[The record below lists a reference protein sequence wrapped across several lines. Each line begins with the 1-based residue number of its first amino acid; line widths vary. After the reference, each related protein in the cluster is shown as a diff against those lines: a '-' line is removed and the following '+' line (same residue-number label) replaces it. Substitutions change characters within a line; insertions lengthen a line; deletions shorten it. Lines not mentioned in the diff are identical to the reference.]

1 MRTLASIIALFFIT
15 LALSGCGGDSGCGHV
30 TGGGSGGTASTCGT
44 TNTPPPGSGQTLT
57 TLKVASSVVS
67 IPADGSASA
76 TITATAADAS
86 GNAMAGVTVTFTSTA
101 GTLVTNQATTDSAGK
116 ATATLSTG
124 SAAPGTAITVTAT
137 SGAVSGNTAVTVSVA
152 QQTVTLQTSSPQI
165 PSDNTTPAVI
175 TAYVKDANN
184 NLVPGVVVHFQATS
198 GSLAVTTPTGGS
210 PGSTDASGAASASLS
225 VGTDPSDRTITVT
238 ATANG
243 STATINVQVVGTAV
257 SVAGPPG
264 LVMGAVGSYNVSL
277 IDASKKPIANQPV
290 QVTSSAGNTLSAAA
304 VTTDASGHAMV
315 TLTAVNSG
323 SDTLTVSALGTSGAQ
338 TVTVSN
344 QQFTIT
350 APTAG
355 ALVPIATA
363 PCTPNVPVSVNWKSN
378 SAPVAQNTTVNFAST
393 RGTLS
398 SATALT
404 DGNGNAQVMICAT
417 SAGPATVSA
426 QATIPGS
433 TGSVSASAD
442 FSFISTTP
450 SAIDLQASPSTV
462 PITGQS
468 NLTAVVRDAAGNLV
482 QNQTVDF
489 TLQDVTGG
497 ALSVASAVTDVQGIA
512 QTVYA
517 ASHTA
522 SASNG
527 VSVTATVHN
536 TAITK
541 TATLTVSGAA
551 LHVIIGTGD
560 KLVENGTQTAYTMN
574 WFVSV
579 SDAAGNAVPNSQVT
593 LTIHSSLVP
602 FAGYFKGAYCRTTA
616 GWLVTD
622 KVYPNYDC
630 PALVAPATTYPTP
643 TACANEDVNLNGQLD
658 AGEDLNVDKILEP
671 GDVAVAT
678 PGLLSTGANGTSTFQ
693 VIYPED
699 HANWVQVTLTAR
711 ATVQGTEGSTTST
724 FVLPALG
731 DYLADVKHSPP
742 GVVSPY
748 GTNACNQPN

>member
-1 MRTLASIIALFFIT
+1 MRTLASIIALFFVT

-30 TGGGSGGTASTCGT
+30 TGSGGTGTTSTCGT
-44 TNTPPPGSGQTLT
+44 NNPPPGSGQTLT
-57 TLKVASSVVS
+57 TIKVASSVAS

-86 GNAMAGVTVTFTSTA
+86 GVAMSGVTVTFTSTA
-101 GTLVTNQATTDSAGK
+101 GNLVTNSATTDASGK

-137 SGAVSGNTAVTVSVA
+137 SGSVSGNTAVTVSVA
-152 QQTVTLQTSSPQI
+152 QQTVTLQTSSPTI

-198 GSLAVTTPTGGS
+198 GSLAVTTPSGGS
-210 PGSTDASGAASASLS
+210 PGSTDASGAATASLS

-243 STATINVQVVGTAV
+243 STATIAVQVVGTAI

-264 LVMGAVGSYNVSL
+264 LVMGASGSYNVSL
-277 IDASKKPIANQPV
+277 IDASKKPIANQT
-290 QVTSSAGNTLSAAA
+290 VTVSSSAGNTLSAAT
-304 VTTDASGHAMV
+304 VTTDASGHA
-315 TLTAVNSG
+315 TFSLTAAHAG
-323 SDTLTVSALGTSGAQ
+323 SDTVTVTALGTSGAQ

-350 APTAG
+350 APVAQ
-355 ALVPIATA
+355 ALVPIAAA
-363 PCTPNVPVSVNWKSN
+363 PCTPSVPVTVNWKVSG
-378 SAPVAQNTTVNFAST
+378 APVTVGTTVNFAST

-398 SATALT
+398 SATATT
-404 DGNGNAQVMICAT
+404 DANGNAQVMICAT

-426 QATIPGS
+426 QANIPGG
-433 TGSVSASAD
+433 TGSVSTSVD

-497 ALSVASAVTDVQGIA
+497 SLSIASAVTDVQGIA
-512 QTVYA
+512 QTVYT

-527 VSVTATVHN
+527 VSITATVHN

-560 KLVENGTQTAYTMN
+560 KLVENATQTAYTMN

-579 SDAAGNAVPNSQVT
+579 SDAAGNAVPNSAVT
-593 LTIHSSLVP
+593 LTIHSALTP
-602 FAGYFKGAYCRTTA
+602 FAGYYKGAYCRTST
-616 GWLVTD
+616 GWILAD
-622 KVYPNYDC
+622 QPYPNFDC
-630 PALVAPATTYPTP
+630 PAVTPPATVPSP

-658 AGEDLNVDKILEP
+658 AGEDLNSDGILEP

-678 PGLLSTGANGTSTFQ
+678 PGLLSTGTNGTSTFQ

-731 DYLADVKHSPP
+731 DYLTDIKHSPP
-742 GVVSPY
+742 GIVSPY
-748 GTNACNQPN
+748 GYHACNQPN

>member
-30 TGGGSGGTASTCGT
+30 TGATGTGGATSTCGT
-44 TNTPPPGSGQTLT
+44 NTTPGTGQTQTLT
-57 TLKVASSVVS
+57 TIKVASSTAS

-86 GNAMAGVTVTFTSTA
+86 GAAMAGVTVTFTSTA
-101 GTLVTNQATTDSAGK
+101 GTLVTNQATTDSSGK

-137 SGAVSGNTAVTVSVA
+137 SGSVSGNTAVTVSVA
-152 QQTVTLQTSSPQI
+152 QQTVSLQTSSPTI
-165 PSDNTTPAVI
+165 PSDNTTPATI

-198 GSLAVTTPTGGS
+198 GSLAVTTPNGGS
-210 PGSTDASGAASASLS
+210 PGMTDATGAATATLS

-243 STATINVQVVGTAV
+243 STATVNVQVSGTTVGL
-257 SVAGPPG
+257 AGPAG
-264 LVMGAVGSYNVSL
+264 LVLGASGSYTVSL
-277 IDASKKPIANQPV
+277 IDAGKRAIASQVV
-290 QVTSSAGNTLSAAA
+290 QVNSSAGNTLSAAT
-304 VTTDASGHAMV
+304 VTTDSSGHATF
-315 TLTAVNSG
+315 TLTAANAG
-323 SDTLTVSALGTSGAQ
+323 SDTLSVSALGSSAAE

-344 QQFTIT
+344 QQFTVT
-350 APTAG
+350 APAAG
-355 ALVPIATA
+355 SLVPIAA
-363 PCTPNVPVSVNWKSN
+363 SPCTPNVPVTVNWKAN
-378 SAPVAQNTTVNFAST
+378 NAPIAVGTTVNFAAT

-398 SATALT
+398 AATATT
-404 DGNGNAQVMICAT
+404 DANGNAQVMICAS

-426 QATIPGS
+426 SATIP
-433 TGSVSASAD
+433 TTTNSVSASTD
-442 FSFISTTP
+442 FNFISTTP

-462 PITGQS
+462 QITGQS
-468 NLTAVVRDAAGNLV
+468 TLTAVVRDAAGNLV

-497 ALSVASAVTDVQGIA
+497 SISLASAVTDVQGIA
-512 QTVYA
+512 QTVYT
-517 ASHTA
+517 ASSTA

-536 TAITK
+536 TAIAK

-551 LHVIIGTGD
+551 LHVIIGTGN
-560 KLVENGTQTAYTMN
+560 KLVENGNKTAYTIN

-579 SDAAGNAVPNSQVT
+579 SDAAGNAVPNSTVT
-593 LTIHSSLVP
+593 LTIHSALTP
-602 FAGYFKGAYCRTTA
+602 FAGYFKGAYCNDGNQWIPTGTLYA
-616 GWLVTD
+616 
-622 KVYPNYDC
+622 NFAC
-630 PALVAPATTYPTP
+630 PAAPAAPSSP
-643 TACANEDVNLNGQLD
+643 IACANEDVNLNGQLD
-658 AGEDLNVDKILEP
+658 AGEDLNSDGILEP

-678 PGLLSTGANGTSTFQ
+678 PGLLTTGSDGTSNFQ

-699 HANWVQVTLTAR
+699 HANWVEVTLTAR
-711 ATVQGTEGSTTST
+711 ATVQGTEGSTSST

-731 DYLADVKHSPP
+731 DYLSDPKHSPP

-748 GTNACNQPN
+748 GTHACNQAN

>member
-1 MRTLASIIALFFIT
+1 MRTLASIIALSFMT

-30 TGGGSGGTASTCGT
+30 TGGGTGGTGGTCGT
-44 TNTPPPGSGQTLT
+44 ANTPGQTQTLT
-57 TLKVASSVVS
+57 TIKVSSSVAS
-67 IPADGSASA
+67 IPGDGSASA
-76 TITATAADAS
+76 TITATAADAN
-86 GNAMAGVTVTFTSTA
+86 GNPMSGVTVTFTATA
-101 GTLVTNQATTDSAGK
+101 GTLVTNQATTDTSGK
-116 ATATLSTG
+116 ATATLSAG
-124 SAAPGTAITVTAT
+124 SAAQGAAITVTAT
-137 SGAVSGNTAVTVSVA
+137 SGSISGTTAVTVAVA
-152 QQTVTLQTSSPQI
+152 HQTVSLQTSSPAI
-165 PSDNTTPAVI
+165 PSDNTTPATI

-210 PGSTDASGAASASLS
+210 PGMTDAAGAATATLS

-243 STATINVQVVGTAV
+243 STATVDIQVSGTQAGL
-257 SVAGPPG
+257 AGPAG
-264 LVMGAVGSYNVSL
+264 LVLGASATYTVSL
-277 IDASKKPIANQPV
+277 IDAGKKAIANQPV
-290 QVTSSAGNTLSAAA
+290 TVTSSAGNTLSAGT
-304 VTTDASGHAMV
+304 VTTDSSGHAMF
-315 TLTAVNSG
+315 TLTAAHSG
-323 SDTLTVSALGTSGAQ
+323 SDTLSVSALGSSASE

-344 QQFTIT
+344 QQFTVT

-355 ALVPIATA
+355 SLVPIAA
-363 PCTPNVPVSVNWKSN
+363 SPCTPNVPVIVNWKTN
-378 SAPVAQNTTVNFAST
+378 NAPVTAGTTVNFAAT

-398 SATALT
+398 SATATT
-404 DGNGNAQVMICAT
+404 DASGNAQVMICAT

-426 QATIPGS
+426 TATIPS
-433 TGSVSASAD
+433 TTNTVGASVD
-442 FSFISTTP
+442 FNFISTTP

-462 PITGQS
+462 QITGHS
-468 NLTAVVRDAAGNLV
+468 TLTAVVRDSAGNLV

-497 ALSVASAVTDVQGIA
+497 SISLASAVTDVQGIA
-512 QTVYA
+512 QTVYT
-517 ASHTA
+517 ASTTA

-541 TATLTVSGAA
+541 TAALTVSGAA
-551 LHVIIGTGD
+551 LHVIIGTGN
-560 KLVENGTQTAYTMN
+560 KLVENLNKTAYTIN

-579 SDAAGNAVPNSQVT
+579 SDAAGNAVPQSQVT
-593 LTIHSSLVP
+593 LTIHSALAP
-602 FAGYFKGAYCRTTA
+602 FAGYFKGAYC
-616 GWLVTD
+616 TD
-622 KVYPNYDC
+622 GLAWIPTGSLYPNFTC
-630 PALVAPATTYPTP
+630 PATP
-643 TACANEDVNLNGQLD
+643 TSPIACANEDVNLNGQLG
-658 AGEDLNVDKILEP
+658 AGEDFNSDGILEP

-678 PGLLSTGANGTSTFQ
+678 PGLLTTSADGTSNFQ

-731 DYLADVKHSPP
+731 DYLADPKHSPP

-748 GTNACNQPN
+748 GTHACNLAN

>member
-1 MRTLASIIALFFIT
+1 MRTLASIIALFFMT

-30 TGGGSGGTASTCGT
+30 TGGGTGGTTSTCGT
-44 TNTPPPGSGQTLT
+44 NAPPGSGQTLT
-57 TLKVASSVVS
+57 TIKVASSVAS

-86 GNAMAGVTVTFTSTA
+86 GNAMAGVTVTFTATA
-101 GTLVTNQATTDSAGK
+101 GTLVTNQATTDAAGK

-124 SAAPGTAITVTAT
+124 SAAPGAAITVTAT
-137 SGAVSGNTAVTVSVA
+137 SGTVSGNTAVTVSVA
-152 QQTVTLQTSSPQI
+152 QQTVSLQTSSPTI
-165 PSDNTTPAVI
+165 ASDNTAPATI

-198 GSLAVTTPTGGS
+198 GSLAVTTPAGGS
-210 PGSTDASGAASASLS
+210 PGMTDATGAATANLS

-243 STATINVQVVGTAV
+243 STATVNIQVSGTTVGL
-257 SVAGPPG
+257 AGPAG
-264 LVMGAVGSYNVSL
+264 LVLGASGTYTVSL
-277 IDASKKPIANQPV
+277 IDAGKKAIASQPV
-290 QVTSSAGNTLSAAA
+290 QVTSSAGNTLSAAN
-304 VTTDASGHAMV
+304 VTTDSSGHATF
-315 TLTAVNSG
+315 TLTAAHAG
-323 SDTLTVSALGTSGAQ
+323 SDTLSVSALGSSAAE

-344 QQFTIT
+344 QQFTVT

-355 ALVPIATA
+355 SLVPIAA
-363 PCTPNVPVSVNWKSN
+363 SPCTPNVPVIVNWKAN
-378 SAPVAQNTTVNFAST
+378 NAPITVGTTVNFAAT

-398 SATALT
+398 ASTATT
-404 DGNGNAQVMICAT
+404 DANGNAQVMICAS

-426 QATIPGS
+426 TATIP
-433 TGSVSASAD
+433 TTTNSVSASAD
-442 FSFISTTP
+442 FNFISTTP
-450 SAIDLQASPSTV
+450 SAVDLQASPSTV

-468 NLTAVVRDAAGNLV
+468 TLTAVVRDAAGNLV

-497 ALSVASAVTDVQGIA
+497 SISLASALTDVQGIA
-512 QTVYA
+512 QTVYT
-517 ASHTA
+517 ASRTA

-527 VSVTATVHN
+527 VSITATVHN

-551 LHVIIGTGD
+551 LHVIIGTGN
-560 KLVENGTQTAYTMN
+560 KLVENANKTAYTIN

-593 LTIHSSLVP
+593 LTIHSALAP
-602 FAGYFKGAYCRTTA
+602 FAGYFKGAYCTNGTA
-616 GWLVTD
+616 WIPTGTL
-622 KVYPNYDC
+622 YPNFTC
-630 PALVAPATTYPTP
+630 PTTPSSP

-658 AGEDLNVDKILEP
+658 AGEDLNSDKILEP

-678 PGLLSTGANGTSTFQ
+678 PGLLTTGSDGTNNFQ

-711 ATVQGTEGSTTST
+711 ATVQGTEGSTSST

-731 DYLADVKHSPP
+731 DYLGDPKHSPP

-748 GTNACNQPN
+748 GVNACNQPN